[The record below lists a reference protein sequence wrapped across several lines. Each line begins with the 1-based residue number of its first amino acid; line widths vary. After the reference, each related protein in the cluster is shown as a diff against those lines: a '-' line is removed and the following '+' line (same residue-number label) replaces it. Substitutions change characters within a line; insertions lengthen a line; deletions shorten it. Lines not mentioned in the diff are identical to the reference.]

1 MHIVTV
7 GLNHKTAPVE
17 VREKLSFAGTRRE
30 LVLQRLNALPH
41 LQEAAILSTCN
52 RTEIYAAT
60 EDLTGARQ
68 SIAGFL
74 NEVQQGVE
82 TQLER
87 YLYNFYDLEAV
98 QHLFVV
104 ASGLDS
110 MILGEPQI
118 LGQVKEALAVA
129 QDKKTVSA
137 YLSKLF
143 QHSVEAGKRVRTET
157 EIGQNAVSISYAA
170 VELARKIFGALEGK
184 VVLIVGAG
192 KMSEL
197 TVKNLQEH
205 GASAILVTNRTYER
219 ACQLARDFG
228 GEPVAFEALGES
240 LRKAD
245 IVISSTGAPHL
256 VIHHDMVQE
265 VMRARRNRSLFL
277 VDIAVPRDIDP
288 RVNQMDNVYLYN
300 IDDLHSVVENNLQ
313 KREQQVKRAEL
324 IISEELMNFSNWWSS
339 RQVVPLIR
347 ALRDRGD
354 GIRQQELEKLFSRLP
369 DLDEKGKNQVA
380 AMAQAIVNKF
390 LHDPVVFLKQAAND
404 GQRAKYLEVMPE
416 LFGLDMAKIAQ
427 NEAAREAASEPTKVL
442 EPVRVPEKANLSL
455 AERAKGGPLC

>member
-30 LVLQRLNALPH
+30 TGLQRLKEQPR
-41 LQEAAILSTCN
+41 LQEAVILSTCN
-52 RTEIYAAT
+52 RTEIYAAS

-68 SIAGFL
+68 SVVGFL
-74 NEVQQGVE
+74 NEVQQGLE
-82 TQLER
+82 NQLER

-129 QDKKTVSA
+129 QERKTVAA

-143 QHSVEAGKRVRTET
+143 QHSVEVGKRVRTET

-228 GEPVAFEALGES
+228 GEPVAFEALGET
-240 LRKAD
+240 LQKAD

-256 VIHHDMVQE
+256 VIHYDTVQE

-288 RVNQMDNVYLYN
+288 KVNELDNVYLYN
-300 IDDLHSVVENNLQ
+300 IDDLHSVVETNLQ
-313 KREQQVKRAEL
+313 KREQQVKRAEI
-324 IISEELMNFSNWWSS
+324 IISEELKEFSQWWSS

-347 ALRDRGD
+347 ALREHGD
-354 GIRQQELEKLFSRLP
+354 GIWQQELEKLFSRLP
-369 DLDEKGKNQVA
+369 NLDEKGKNQVT
-380 AMAQAIVNKF
+380 AMAQAIVNKL

-404 GQRAKYLEVMPE
+404 GRRAQYLEVMPE
-416 LFGLDMAKIAQ
+416 LFGLEPGRIAQ
-427 NEAAREAASEPTKVL
+427 NEVVNRPASEPAKV
-442 EPVRVPEKANLSL
+442 PDKANLPV
-455 AERAKGGPLC
+455 ADRAKGGPLC